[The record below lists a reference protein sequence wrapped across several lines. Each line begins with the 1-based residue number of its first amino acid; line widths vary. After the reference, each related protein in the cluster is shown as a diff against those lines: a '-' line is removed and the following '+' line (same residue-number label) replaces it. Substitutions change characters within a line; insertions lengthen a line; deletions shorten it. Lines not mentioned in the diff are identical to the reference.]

1 MTLSVEKE
9 GSRFRIKWQGNSID
23 WLPDTTS
30 NRKAVLVF
38 LRCLRDENDK
48 PVFTHQELS
57 KVVDSQKRQA
67 SSGHIERF
75 LECGSDF
82 LRFLTRKRKVDSQVV
97 EAVMQE
103 LHDTPLAEANELQQ
117 RVNARLGRS
126 DLSWRN
132 IKVALEQIPCQHI
145 RRTLRKQI
153 AEGKAHYQEEELLK
167 EIMSNMS
174 CSDRFSIGLKA
185 GIVAPETACASQGM
199 YVSDPTSIRKL
210 VTPDVPVSAISGSLR
225 WVIFCMALYY
235 HGVSLSVLGKWLKV
249 HKTTILRW
257 VLGLALALW
266 PIVYSWVI
274 ERVKARVV
282 YIDEKWLKI
291 RGKWRYWFVVLDTQ
305 TGLPVLASLLPTRS
319 KWACRWLG
327 IMLKRI
333 GKIPR
338 VIITD
343 GLLSYGYLM
352 DKAQVPDVKHILC
365 HFHHQQGVTR
375 WLKKHFHDK
384 EEIAAR
390 KPKMKRVL
398 QTNDKRTVRR
408 RLQKLKES
416 SGELG
421 ICEWVQQTETNL
433 PKLLPC
439 VGSVHIP
446 RTTNAIERFFRA
458 FSRFYKVRC
467 GFFSVVSAKRELILF
482 LLMYLFVQQPESGKA
497 PIESIMPEVREMP
510 LYKMI
515 NDPLGTVMGLEN
527 VKRNVDM
534 ADFALLQTA

>member
-1 MTLSVEKE
+1 MTLTVEKE
-9 GSRFRIKWQGNSID
+9 DNKFRVEWQGYSTA
-23 WLPDTTS
+23 WYPDTVS

-38 LRCLRDENDK
+38 LRWLRDENGRH
-48 PVFTHQELS
+48 VFTYQELS
-57 KVVDSQKRQA
+57 KVFDSQKRQA
-67 SSGHIERF
+67 SSGHVERF
-75 LECGSDF
+75 RECESDF

-97 EAVMQE
+97 EAVMAE
-103 LHDTPLAEANELQQ
+103 LLETPLAAADELQQ
-117 RVNARLGRS
+117 RVSARLGRS

-153 AEGKAHYQEEELLK
+153 AKGKAHYQEEELLQEMMK
-167 EIMSNMS
+167 STDARAVAAKS
-174 CSDRFSIGLKA
+174 
-185 GIVAPETACASQGM
+185 GIATSETACASQGM

-210 VTPDVPVSAISGSLR
+210 VTPDAPVSAIPSSLR
-225 WVIFCMALYY
+225 WVIFCMTLYY
-235 HGVSLSVLGKWLKV
+235 HGVSLSVLGKWLNV

-266 PIVYSWVI
+266 PIVYSWII

-282 YIDEKWLKI
+282 YVDEKWLKI

-319 KWACRWLG
+319 KWACRWIG
-327 IMLKRI
+327 VMLKRI

-343 GLLSYGYLM
+343 GLLSYNNLM
-352 DKAQVPDVKHILC
+352 DGVKHILC

-375 WLKKHFHDK
+375 WLKKHFNEK
-384 EEIAAR
+384 EEITAR
-390 KPKMKRVL
+390 KPKMKKVL

-408 RLQKLKES
+408 RFQKLKES
-416 SGELG
+416 SEDLG
-421 ICEWVQQTETNL
+421 ICEWVQQTEANL
-433 PKLLPC
+433 PKLLPS

-446 RTTNAIERFFRA
+446 KTTNAIERFFRA
-458 FSRFYKVRC
+458 FNRFYKVRC

-482 LLMYLFVQQPESGKA
+482 LLMYVFVQQPESGKA
-497 PIESIMPEVREMP
+497 PIESIMPEVRDMP

-515 NDPLGTVMGLEN
+515 NDPLGTVMGIEN
-527 VKRNVDM
+527 VKKNVNM
-534 ADFALLQTA
+534 ADSALLQPTQV